1 MNQTVNKKI
10 NSNNTDG
17 KFSIYFSD
25 FVKGAKKFW
34 WVCVALAVII
44 GGVNFYDGYSN
55 YVPFYTA
62 SATFTVSTQTSS
74 GAINGISAYSFY
86 YDASTASQLSDT
98 FPYILSCNLLQE
110 AICEDL
116 DLPAMAASLSATSV
130 AGSNMFTLSATGN
143 DAQTTY
149 DILMS
154 AIENYPDVAKYV
166 VGNVKLD
173 MITTPKVPEYPS
185 NKFDFV
191 DIAIDG
197 VIIGFVI
204 GLAVII
210 LYAIQR
216 RTVKTKKE
224 LANEFNLSVLGV
236 LPKIKFKKHSK
247 PIDCSL
253 LITNNNIGNSFTESM
268 RILRNKVTNALR
280 DSDKILMV
288 TSTAPAEGKTTVS
301 VNIALSLAA
310 KGSKVLIAD
319 ADVRHPSVANL
330 LGLDENTID
339 YDVIT
344 DRYNIAKLTDVDISF
359 MTFNCNTKELEKT
372 MNIKEVK
379 QVLSSVRD
387 DYDYVIVDTPPCGL
401 ISDAHFFAQ
410 AVDAVIYV
418 VAQDTVR
425 ISRIRSSL
433 DSLMST
439 NADIIG
445 CVLNGTASG
454 VTGYGYGGYGY
465 GGYGKYGYGY
475 GYGRGYGSS
484 SKTRKR

>member
-1 MNQTVNKKI
+1 MNQTGNKKL
-10 NSNNTDG
+10 NTNNTDG
-17 KFSIYFSD
+17 KISIYFSD
-25 FVKGAKKFW
+25 FVKGVKKFW
-34 WVCVALAVII
+34 WLCVALAVVI
-44 GGVNFYDGYSN
+44 GGVNFYEGYKN
-55 YVPFYTA
+55 HVPFYTA

-86 YDASTASQLSDT
+86 YDSSTASQLSDT
-98 FPYILSCNLLQE
+98 FPYILSCNLLQD
-110 AICEDL
+110 AVCEDL
-116 DLPAMAASLSATSV
+116 DIPAMAASLSATSV
-130 AGSNMFTLSATGN
+130 AGSNMFTLSATGI

-185 NKFDFV
+185 NKFDYV

-216 RTVKTKKE
+216 RTVKNKRE
-224 LANEFNLSVLGV
+224 LTNEFNFAVLGV

-253 LITNNNIGNSFTESM
+253 LVTNENVGNGFSESV
-268 RILRNKVTNALR
+268 RILRNKVTNTLG
-280 DSDKILMV
+280 DNDKVLMV
-288 TSTAPAEGKTTVS
+288 TSTAPAEGKTTVA
-301 VNIALSLAA
+301 VNLALALAA
-310 KGSKVLIAD
+310 KGNKVLIAD
-319 ADVRHPSVANL
+319 ADVRHPSVAKL

-344 DRYNIAKLTDVDISF
+344 DRYSITKLSDFGISF
-359 MTFNCNTKELEKT
+359 MSFNCNTKELEKI
-372 MNIKEVK
+372 MNIKQAK
-379 QVLSSVRD
+379 QVFGSVRD
-387 DYDYVIVDTPPCGL
+387 EYDYIIVDTPPCGL
-401 ISDAHFFAQ
+401 VSDAHFFAQ
-410 AVDAVIYV
+410 AVDAVLYV

-425 ISRIRSSL
+425 ISRIRSSI
-433 DSLMST
+433 DNLMST
-439 NADIIG
+439 NADLIG
-445 CVLNGTASG
+445 CVLNGAVSG
-454 VTGYGYGGYGY
+454 VSGYGYGGYGAY
-465 GGYGKYGYGY
+465 GGYGY
-475 GYGRGYGSS
+475 GYGSS
-484 SKTRKR
+484 SKQTRKK